1 MNPAYTSTMVTIQL
15 QHKKVS
21 EFPINHSVAA
31 QEATITL
38 LTTLQD
44 SINLAIKDGAE
55 RVELRYLNIPDDL
68 VNRHGDIGMVRVLA
82 YRQVEIPQTSEA

>member
-1 MNPAYTSTMVTIQL
+1 MSTYQL
-15 QHKKVS
+15 QHKRLG
-21 EFPINHSVAA
+21 EFPIDHDR
-31 QEATITL
+31 EACEAITEL
-38 LTTLQD
+38 LSSIQD

-55 RVELRYLNIPDDL
+55 RVELRYHNIPDDL